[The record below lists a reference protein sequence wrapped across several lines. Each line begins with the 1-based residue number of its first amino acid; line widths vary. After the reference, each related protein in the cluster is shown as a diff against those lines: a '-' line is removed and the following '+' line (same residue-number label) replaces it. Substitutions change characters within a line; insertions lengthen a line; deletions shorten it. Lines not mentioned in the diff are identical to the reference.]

1 NPPAVTESNKKLR
14 LFALSLTG
22 RAKDWIDT
30 LPPNTI
36 TSWDELELKF
46 RERYFP
52 IHKFLERRN
61 DITNFEQGDS
71 ESLYDAWERFKL
83 CLKKCPTH
91 GLDNHAQMQHF
102 TQGLRAQTRM
112 LLDASAGGS
121 LKNKDE
127 SEARELVEAMAQNE
141 YRVQNDRGAKK
152 KAGMLELDTQTAL
165 LAQSQ
170 LMNTQMA
177 AMLKHFTTTPATQMQ
192 ANAVQ
197 DVRCAFC
204 GKGHANG
211 ECFPT
216 GSEQEMYLSNF
227 KKSSTINNPYSNT
240 YNPGWREHPNFG
252 WGGNQNQSQQQAP
265 SQNSQPRQQSP
276 LEDALTQF
284 IKVTQGN
291 FEEIKISQNQMKA
304 NQDVSNKNHEASI
317 KTLETQIGQLSRQLA
332 ATQNKGFEGSTKDNP
347 RNESCM
353 AINLRSREVPS
364 PEVVIKKKSEL
375 KDEGVNKS
383 EGEVEKEWEIVAKSD
398 KERDEEVEKQSER
411 LVEKKK

>member
-1 NPPAVTESNKKLR
+1 MQGRKKVVRELLFDPEIEKTAKANRKAARLARQAARLASGIQETSKGESSSSHTSDDETESMAGVDPPPRRTLGDYGQAANGQNANLGFQPANPVSFDIKNTVLNALKENQYSGAESECPNIHLAHFYEACGYADPPNISESDKRLR
-14 LFALSLTG
+14 LFKLSLTG

-30 LPPNTI
+30 LPSGTI

-71 ESLYDAWERFKL
+71 ESLYDAWEKFKL
-83 CLKKCPTH
+83 CLKKCPKH

-127 SEARELVEAMAQNE
+127 SEARELVEAMAHND

-177 AMLKHFTTTPATQMQ
+177 AMFRA
-192 ANAVQ
+192 
-197 DVRCAFC
+197 
-204 GKGHANG
+204 
-211 ECFPT
+211 
-216 GSEQEMYLSNF
+216 SN
-227 KKSSTINNPYSNT
+227 
-240 YNPGWREHPNFG
+240 
-252 WGGNQNQSQQQAP
+252 
-265 SQNSQPRQQSP
+265 
-276 LEDALTQF
+276 
-284 IKVTQGN
+284 
-291 FEEIKISQNQMKA
+291 
-304 NQDVSNKNHEASI
+304 
-317 KTLETQIGQLSRQLA
+317 
-332 ATQNKGFEGSTKDNP
+332 
-347 RNESCM
+347 
-353 AINLRSREVPS
+353 VP
-364 PEVVIKKKSEL
+364 I
-375 KDEGVNKS
+375 
-383 EGEVEKEWEIVAKSD
+383 
-398 KERDEEVEKQSER
+398 
-411 LVEKKK
+411 